1 MAEPV
6 KKRTIDSPLRR
17 EQAAQTRQR
26 ILDAA
31 RQLFATRGYVAT
43 TMSAIARQAG
53 VAVETIY
60 ASAGAKPVILATLA
74 DQAVAGQ
81 DPEPSPHRERVKRLL
96 AKRPAGQ
103 WLSDYAAELRQIQQ
117 RAADI
122 NTATRHAAAAD
133 PEIAALWA
141 EKMHARLD
149 GIRPL
154 AAALADRGMLA
165 PGLTA
170 SRAADIIWTLGSP
183 ETYHLLVT
191 DRGWD
196 PEDYQCWL
204 TLTLE
209 RTLLPPAEPR

>member
-1 MAEPV
+1 
-6 KKRTIDSPLRR
+6 
-17 EQAAQTRQR
+17 
-26 ILDAA
+26 
-31 RQLFATRGYVAT
+31 
-43 TMSAIARQAG
+43 MSAIAHQAG
-53 VAVETIY
+53 VAVETVY

-74 DQAVAGQ
+74 DQAVAGE
-81 DPEPSPHRERVKRLL
+81 DPERSPHRERVKRLL
-96 AKRPAGQ
+96 AQRPAGE
-103 WLSDYAAELRQIQQ
+103 WLSGYAAELRQIQQ

-165 PGLTA
+165 HGLTA
-170 SRAADIIWTLGSP
+170 GRAADIIWTLGSP

-196 PEDYQCWL
+196 PEDYQRWL

-209 RTLLPPAEPR
+209 QTLLPPAEPR